1 MRPLATT
8 LYLGLAIVAA
18 TATASPAQAQSPT
31 AVPVENVSLED
42 LMNLE
47 VTSVSRRE
55 QPLSQA
61 PSAIYVISREDIRR
75 SGVTTLPEALRLV
88 PGLQVARIDGNK
100 WAISSRGFNNRFAN
114 KMLVVIDGR
123 SVYTPLFSGVYW
135 DLQDTLLEDIERIE
149 IIRGPGATMWG
160 ANAVNGVINVIT
172 RDAAQTQGG
181 LVTGT
186 FGNIDH
192 ATTGVRYGGRLGDR
206 AHYRVFAKF
215 SDRAAFT
222 RESGDPAA
230 DATDRLHAGTRV
242 DWKPGLRDSVTLSA
256 DVFRGR
262 AGQTLSSSSNLPIT
276 AASIDSPTDTTGV
289 NVLGRWTRELSPQSQ
304 FTAQWY
310 YDDIR
315 RDDVLVGQEQRNLDF
330 DVQHNWS
337 SGRHQ
342 VVSGLGYRR
351 SSDVLRGT
359 EFLSLAPPSRSVNLS
374 NVFVQDEM
382 AIVPRRLHLTVGT
395 KLEHNSYTQW
405 ELQPGARLAWTPHA
419 RHTVWAAT
427 SRAVRTP
434 SRAESDVR
442 IVFAA
447 APSPQG
453 LPAQPVLFGNPDFQA
468 EVLVAREL
476 GYRLVPAST
485 VTLDFALYKNHYDRL
500 RTFESGTPSLAFGSA
515 GPYIHAPLL
524 FGNGMTG
531 TAQGFEALANWT
543 PFSNWRLAT
552 SWSFIDVDLEHVA
565 TSNDQLGARIEDDS
579 PRHQVQMQSYLTLR
593 RGVEL
598 DVTYYGIDRLQNQGV
613 PGYHRFDARL
623 GWRAYEALRLS
634 VGVQNLGTGRR
645 REFGASLGETPTYM
659 GRAAYAQCQWR
670 F

>member
-1 MRPLATT
+1 MQSRATT
-8 LYLGLAIVAA
+8 LSCGLALLAA
-18 TATASPAQAQSPT
+18 LAAPGRAQSP
-31 AVPVENVSLED
+31 ASAPVENVSLEE

-61 PSAIYVISREDIRR
+61 PSAIYVLSREDIRR
-75 SGVTTLPEALRLV
+75 SGVTSLPEALRLV

-135 DLQDTLLEDIERIE
+135 DLQDTLLEDVERVE
-149 IIRGPGATMWG
+149 IIRGPGATLWG

-215 SDRAAFT
+215 SNRAAFT
-222 RESGDPAA
+222 QESGAPAA

-256 DVFRGR
+256 DVFKGQ
-262 AGQTLSSSSNLPIT
+262 AGQTISPSSGLPIT
-276 AASIDSPTDTTGV
+276 AATIDSPTDTTGV
-289 NVLGRWTRELSPQSQ
+289 NVLGRWMRDLGPQSQ
-304 FTAQWY
+304 LTVQWY
-310 YDDIR
+310 YDDVR

-330 DVQHNWS
+330 DAQHNWS
-337 SGRHQ
+337 PGRHQ
-342 VVSGLGYRR
+342 IVSGLGYRR
-351 SSDVLRGT
+351 SSDVLRGS
-359 EFLSLAPPSRSVNLS
+359 EFLDLSPPRRSVNLS
-374 NVFVQDEM
+374 SVFVQDEI
-382 AIVPRRLHLTVGT
+382 ALVRRRLHVTVGT

-405 ELQPGARLAWTPHA
+405 ELQPGARVAWTPHA

-434 SRAESDVR
+434 SRAESDVQ
-442 IVFAA
+442 ISFART
-447 APSPQG
+447 PSPTG
-453 LPAQPVLFGNPDFQA
+453 LLAQPVLFGNPEFQA

-485 VTLDFALYKNHYDRL
+485 VTLDLAVYRNQYDRL
-500 RTFESGTPSLAFGSA
+500 RTFEMGVPSLAMGA
-515 GPYIHAPLL
+515 TGPYILTPLA
-524 FGNGMTG
+524 FGNGMVG

-565 TSNDQLGARIEDDS
+565 GSTDQLAAAIEDDS
-579 PRHQVQMQSYLTLR
+579 PRHQMQAQSYLSLG

-598 DVTYYGIDRLQNQGV
+598 DAAYYGIDRLQNQGV
-613 PGYHRFDARL
+613 PGYHRFDVRL
-623 GWRAYEALRLS
+623 GWHAYEGLRLS
-634 VGVQNLGTGRR
+634 LGVQNLGTGRR
-645 REFGASLGETPTYM
+645 REFGSSLGETPTYM